1 MAVIVSVELR
11 FNPILHAL
19 RVGGQSVTD
28 SRFIRH
34 VLPSKLRLGVV
45 GVNRSHSR
53 YLDMS
58 IV

>member
-11 FNPILHAL
+11 FDSILLAL

-28 SRFIRH
+28 SRCTRH
-34 VLPSKLRLGVV
+34 VLPPKLRLGVA
-45 GVNRSHSR
+45 GVNRSHSQ